1 MDLTIAAI
9 AKAENIEVT
18 DEDVEAEF
26 QKRSEEFKIDV
37 EKLKK
42 YLGEPMVREQLL
54 RDRAIAVVV
63 ENAVPVKPDTEKPAE
78 EDAQ

>member
-1 MDLTIAAI
+1 ML
-9 AKAENIEVT
+9 
-18 DEDVEAEF
+18 F
-26 QKRSEEFKIDV
+26 RSKIDV